1 MSCKKY
7 EVLRGACVLA
17 QGMELDLALLF
28 IKAYCQEYY
37 MEYVADQVKLTL
49 REMEG
54 EVDHELHG

>member
-7 EVLRGACVLA
+7 EVMRGASVLA
-17 QGMELDLALLF
+17 QGMELELALLF

-37 MEYVADQVKLTL
+37 MEPIKLTL

>member
-7 EVLRGACVLA
+7 EVLRGASVLA

-28 IKAYCQEYY
+28 IRAYCQEYY
-37 MEYVADQVKLTL
+37 MEPIKLTL

>member
-7 EVLRGACVLA
+7 EVLRGGSVLA

-37 MEYVADQVKLTL
+37 MEQVKLTL